1 MLLDRARDTKS
12 PREIL
17 WLNTIKEE
25 NKMQEVKQDKEPGIE
40 VLRQG
45 CNTMVERNIECEQ
58 HGGNCCANG
67 YCCQKFP
74 DKVPLG

>member
-1 MLLDRARDTKS
+1 
-12 PREIL
+12 
-17 WLNTIKEE
+17 
-25 NKMQEVKQDKEPGIE
+25 MQEVKQDKEPGIE

-74 DKVPLG
+74 DKEPLG